1 MLIILHPVVTISK
14 IPEQAIENKESHP
27 NQQYYKIGNITID
40 QHEILGIGSI
50 GTIVFGGV
58 FDGREVAIKRMLCQF
73 NIAAEKE
80 ISSLMLSDTNPY
92 VIRYFTKE
100 VDR

>member
-1 MLIILHPVVTISK
+1 MILIILPSVVKISEK
-14 IPEQAIENKESHP
+14 EIEKKESSTAS
-27 NQQYYKIGNITID
+27 QYYKIGNIVID

-50 GTIVFGGV
+50 GTIVFGGE
-58 FDGREVAIKRMLCQF
+58 FDGREVAVKRMLCQF

-100 VDR
+100 TDR